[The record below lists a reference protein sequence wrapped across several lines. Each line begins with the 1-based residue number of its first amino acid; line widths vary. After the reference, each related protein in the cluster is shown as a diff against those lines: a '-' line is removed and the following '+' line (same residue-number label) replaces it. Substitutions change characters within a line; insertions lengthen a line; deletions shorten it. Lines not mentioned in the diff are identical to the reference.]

1 MDWRN
6 TGKENNP
13 QDTLR
18 EYQEKYRILTEM
30 MPLGA
35 FRLGPAPDYRIVSAN
50 RLFPQMLGFDSG
62 EAIEG
67 IPVRDLMIDPAHW
80 QQIETDLMRDG
91 TISRRELQ
99 LKQKEGSG
107 ILVALN
113 ARVVPDSEVP
123 VAWIDGVAED
133 VTEHKVL
140 EMEMHYHEAEV
151 NRYALALTR
160 ANEKLNLLSSI
171 TRHDILNQ
179 LTALSGYLELMSEG
193 PQTPQTQKYIDIEK
207 RIAQTIKKQ
216 IQFTR
221 DYHDIGV
228 HSPQWYNV
236 KKTIETATAPLP
248 LPNGTLSIRI
258 ENISIYADPLLEK
271 VFYNLVENALRY
283 GREQTRITFSSLLKD
298 EHITIVCEDNGEG
311 VPEEFKEAIFK
322 RQHFKHTGFGLFL
335 SREILGITG
344 LSIRESGEPGKGA
357 RFEIIV
363 PPGYFHID
371 EQAGH

>member
-1 MDWRN
+1 M
-6 TGKENNP
+6 
-13 QDTLR
+13 
-18 EYQEKYRILTEM
+18 
-30 MPLGA
+30 
-35 FRLGPAPDYRIVSAN
+35 
-50 RLFPQMLGFDSG
+50 FPQMLGFDPG
-62 EAIEG
+62 DAIEG
-67 IPVRDLMIDPAHW
+67 ISVKDLMIDPAHW
-80 QQIETDLMRDG
+80 QQIETDLIRDG
-91 TISRRELQ
+91 TVTRCELQ
-99 LKQKEGSG
+99 LKHKEGSG

-113 ARVVPDSEVP
+113 ARVVPDTNTP
-123 VAWIDGVAED
+123 FAWIDGVAQD
-133 VTEHKVL
+133 VTEHMVL

-179 LTALSGYLELMSEG
+179 LTALSGYLELMGEG
-193 PQTPQTQKYIDIEK
+193 PLAPQTQKYIDIEK
-207 RIAQTIKKQ
+207 RIAETIKKQ

-221 DYHDIGV
+221 DYQEIGV

-248 LPNGTLSIRI
+248 LSKGTLFIGI

-283 GREQTRITFSSLLKD
+283 GRELIRISFSSILK
-298 EHITIVCEDNGEG
+298 EGHLTLVCEDNGEG

-322 RQHFKHTGFGLFL
+322 RQYFKHTGFGLFL

-344 LSIRESGEPGKGA
+344 LSIHESGEPGKGA
-357 RFEIIV
+357 RFEITV
-363 PPGYFHID
+363 PGGYFHIED
-371 EQAGH
+371 QTG